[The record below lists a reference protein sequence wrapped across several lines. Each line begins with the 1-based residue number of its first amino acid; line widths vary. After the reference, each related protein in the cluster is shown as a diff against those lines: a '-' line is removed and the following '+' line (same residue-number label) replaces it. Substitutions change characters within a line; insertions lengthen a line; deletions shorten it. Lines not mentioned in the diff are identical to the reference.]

1 MRERIRRD
9 RHLTAEEA
17 ARVRE
22 ARAEFDN
29 RPSEAQLLA
38 SGDYVGPMTVEEYLS
53 WRKGAG
59 SAPLASQLQ
68 AAIAAS
74 GEPLP
79 EIAEASGVSAS
90 VLLRFVSGE
99 RGITLEA
106 AGKIAAHL
114 GLALAPARGG

>member
-1 MRERIRRD
+1 
-9 RHLTAEEA
+9 
-17 ARVRE
+17 
-22 ARAEFDN
+22 
-29 RPSEAQLLA
+29 
-38 SGDYVGPMTVEEYLS
+38 MTVEEYLS

-79 EIAEASGVSAS
+79 EIADASGVLAS
-90 VLLRFVSGE
+90 VLQRFVSGQ
-99 RGITLEA
+99 RGITLDA

-114 GLALAPARGG
+114 GLALVPAHGE